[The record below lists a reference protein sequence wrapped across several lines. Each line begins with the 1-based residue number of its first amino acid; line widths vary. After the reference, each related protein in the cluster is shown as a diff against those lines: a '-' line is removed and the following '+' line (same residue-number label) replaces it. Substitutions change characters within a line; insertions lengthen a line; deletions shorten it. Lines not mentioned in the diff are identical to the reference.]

1 MFSPEKDFHKL
12 LIETLGKDGKSI
24 SSLAK
29 ELEKIGYKH
38 HRLILTG
45 YLRALTDIKI
55 LKERE
60 IPPAKVYFPAKPME
74 DNIYEKVG
82 KKCREISSES
92 SELILYAL
100 SHIFRRPVFESEL
113 KMSGIPDSFGTVAA
127 EEDSKEARRIL
138 KRGGVQVP
146 SNQTA
151 YISNREDLQSD
162 YLILLE
168 NLLSDSLD
176 FKHLVLDMRQT
187 KLL

>member
-1 MFSPEKDFHKL
+1 MFSPDKDFHKL
-12 LIETLGKDGKSI
+12 LIETLGKEGKSI

-29 ELEKIGYKH
+29 ELEKMGHKH

-45 YLRALTDIKI
+45 YLRALTDMKI

-60 IPPAKVYFPAKPME
+60 IPPAKVYLPAKPPAE
-74 DNIYEKVG
+74 NIYEKLG

-92 SELILYAL
+92 NELILYSL
-100 SHIFRRPVFESEL
+100 NRLFRRPVFESEL
-113 KMSGIPDSFGTVAA
+113 KMSGIPDSFGMIAND
-127 EEDSKEARRIL
+127 EDVKESRRIL

-151 YISNREDLQSD
+151 YVSNRNDLESD

-168 NLLSDSLD
+168 YLLAESLD
-176 FKHLVLDMRQT
+176 LKHLVLDMRQT